1 MLTGTG
7 VPYPAYRST
16 IITQQMTIIGMV
28 KALNSAGHLYRLTS
42 ANRRPLNTKQQ
53 TWSLRVHLFHKF
65 TPPLFL
71 WLLLSPKPTWTPF
84 QQENG
89 HLGMR
94 MTSFS
99 VIASDFAVVHQNVF
113 HDIPIVV
120 ISSLWLYNNHVE
132 WGSGVL
138 RFQTS
143 NIKRFWAP
151 ICVYVHIYIYIYICT
166 INMYIYTYIDIY
178 IDYICMCIYV
188 CVYTYV

>member
-1 MLTGTG
+1 
-7 VPYPAYRST
+7 
-16 IITQQMTIIGMV
+16 MTIIGMV

-53 TWSLRVHLFHKF
+53 TWSLTCTLVSQIHPATFFVAL
-65 TPPLFL
+65 TIPQTTMD
-71 WLLLSPKPTWTPF
+71 SVPTGKWSS
-84 QQENG
+84 G
-89 HLGMR
+89 DDW

-138 RFQTS
+138 RSQTS
-143 NIKRFWAP
+143 IIKRLWAP
-151 ICVYVHIYIYIYICT
+151 ICVYIYIYIQLIC
-166 INMYIYTYIDIY
+166 IYIYD
-178 IDYICMCIYV
+178 
-188 CVYTYV
+188 